1 MRFLARG
8 RALDIL
14 GEENCV
20 KVLGDLYVCG
30 LDYLLVKRFVLAEVA
45 SDIFGF
51 VGNVPVLRIECE
63 RYVIYYGVPKVMFE
77 ARFAVEGWRRVE
89 SLDSIIVYNCIED
102 AMEFLEI
109 EMFLFSKVPLSMFGF
124 GSIDLYNRLIDLL
137 RTKDLYTLKYF
148 Y

>member
-8 RALDIL
+8 RVLDVL

-45 SDIFGF
+45 DDVFGF
-51 VGNVPVLRIECE
+51 VGDVPVLRIGCE
-63 RYVIYYGVPKVMFE
+63 RYVMYYGVPKVLFE
-77 ARFAVEGWRRVE
+77 ARFAVEGWGRAE
-89 SLDSIIVYNCIED
+89 SQDSVIVYNCIED
-102 AMEFLEI
+102 VMEFFEI
-109 EMFLFSKVPLSMFGF
+109 EVFLFSKVPLSMFGF
-124 GSIDLYNRLIDLL
+124 GSADLYSRLIDLL
-137 RTKDLYTLKYF
+137 RTKDLYVLKYF